1 MWVQG
6 QGHQEG
12 MAKYPGA
19 MPHKPEEGEGGMVT
33 RIWRAAAISKG
44 LMIEASMENSAA
56 PNPSLAGVCE
66 VSAPISLCFCLSF
79 FFFFFVFAFQSH
91 ASACHWSNPARNQ
104 RARESADIENRQLS
118 CCPGTTVGWEK
129 VDRISEL
136 ANIQHTYCFS
146 VPPFPT
152 FSLLEQFKEKSEVA
166 QSCPT
171 LCNPMDCNLPGYS
184 VHGIFHAR
192 ILEWVTISFFRGSF
206 WPRDWTQISH
216 IEGRHFTIWATRE
229 ARA

>member
-79 FFFFFVFAFQSH
+79 FIFFFFFCF
-91 ASACHWSNPARNQ
+91 C
-104 RARESADIENRQLS
+104 LS
-118 CCPGTTVGWEK
+118 ISCFCLPLIK
-129 VDRISEL
+129 PSQKSKSKRISWYWEQTAQL
-136 ANIQHTYCFS
+136 LPWDNSWVGKGGQNIWTGKYS
-146 VPPFPT
+146 AY
-152 FSLLEQFKEKSEVA
+152 LLF
-166 QSCPT
+166 
-171 LCNPMDCNLPGYS
+171 
-184 VHGIFHAR
+184 
-192 ILEWVTISFFRGSF
+192 
-206 WPRDWTQISH
+206 
-216 IEGRHFTIWATRE
+216 
-229 ARA
+229 